1 MITAII
7 LVTLLFIG
15 FYKLIALSSL
25 KITAFAVD
33 FLLIFIY
40 TTTFMHGV
48 LSVKI
53 SSGYVV
59 YFWDIVFGILA
70 MGIYG
75 FLILL
80 IHRVVPI
87 VSKGLNYFITFL
99 GVFVAIRLATS
110 FATSFIN
117 IFNSN
122 FKPTDH
128 IQLLNNVT
136 VDKVVYIFLAI
147 LIAIPVWNVR
157 MEKLNS

>member
-1 MITAII
+1 MIPTII
-7 LVTLLFIG
+7 LITLLFIG
-15 FYKLIALSSL
+15 LYKFVALSSL
-25 KITAFAVD
+25 KITAFTVN
-33 FLLIFIY
+33 FLIIFIY
-40 TTTFMHGV
+40 TTTFMHGAV
-48 LSVKI
+48 SVKI
-53 SSGYVV
+53 SSDYVV

-80 IHRVVPI
+80 IHRLIPF
-87 VSKGLNYFITFL
+87 VSKGLNYFITFI
-99 GVFVAIRLATS
+99 GVSVAIRLATS

-117 IFNSN
+117 VFNSN
-122 FKPTDH
+122 FKPTNH

-136 VDKVVYIFLAI
+136 ADKIVYILIAI

>member
-1 MITAII
+1 MIPAII
-7 LVTLLFIG
+7 LVTLLFVG
-15 FYKLIALSSL
+15 LYKLIALLSL

-40 TTTFMHGV
+40 TTTFMHSAV
-48 LSVKI
+48 SVKI

-80 IHRVVPI
+80 IHRLLPI
-87 VSKGLNYFITFL
+87 VSKVLNYFITFI
-99 GVFVAIRLATS
+99 GVSVAISLATS

-122 FKPTDH
+122 FKPTNH
-128 IQLLNNVT
+128 ILLLNNVT
-136 VDKVVYIFLAI
+136 ADKVVYIVIAI